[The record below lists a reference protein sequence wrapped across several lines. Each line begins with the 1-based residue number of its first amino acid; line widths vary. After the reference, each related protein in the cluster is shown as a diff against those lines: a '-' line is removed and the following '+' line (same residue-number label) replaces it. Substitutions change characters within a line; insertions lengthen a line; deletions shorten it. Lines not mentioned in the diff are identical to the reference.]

1 MARISLAN
9 AINEVTSRDPV
20 VATLVAKVG
29 PIRYLPRFP
38 DGPFGTLVRSI
49 ISQQISGAAAQA
61 IIGRTAAALG
71 GSFSPQGFTAVSDEV
86 LRTAGLSSNKVASVR
101 DLSAKALDG
110 TLDLSLSTQHSDEEI
125 IARLTKV
132 RGIGRWSAEMYLM
145 HCLRRLDVWPVGDLD
160 VRAGFALAWQLDPRP
175 TVKQLQP
182 LGDPFRPYR
191 SVVARYCQEAV
202 FLSRSGKGPG
212 SPLSEPA

>member
-1 MARISLAN
+1 MESVRNLDVEIPILLPG
-9 AINEVTSRDPV
+9 IEVKTSRATEDGYPIEAMQIHALRGRELEAPGRGDP
-20 VATLVAKVG
+20 
-29 PIRYLPRFP
+29 
-38 DGPFGTLVRSI
+38 
-49 ISQQISGAAAQA
+49 GAALSTRFGCLERASAQA
-61 IIGRTAAALG
+61 CARARARCARGTRRRQRLGRRRLVKHELALERAADPL
-71 GSFSPQGFTAVSDEV
+71 
-86 LRTAGLSSNKVASVR
+86 
-101 DLSAKALDG
+101 DLPAQLALDPLG
-110 TLDLSLSTQHSDEEI
+110 VPLQVAHAPLH
-125 IARLTKV
+125 AV
-132 RGIGRWSAEMYLM
+132 AEMYLM

-212 SPLSEPA
+212 SPLSEPD